1 MEKVEAPQTTEYARQ
16 ERRRTGVGIQADLQI
31 FDILLI
37 VAKMRF
43 DDGSQFSSGKATE
56 RVNVS
61 KRGTSGPK
69 IPEALEA
76 IVMHDL
82 QELVA
87 VVVSS

>member
-1 MEKVEAPQTTEYARQ
+1 
-16 ERRRTGVGIQADLQI
+16 
-31 FDILLI
+31 
-37 VAKMRF
+37 MRF

-82 QELVA
+82 QELVE